1 MIENMEE
8 DESILNF
15 SYLTA
20 EFYNFLTISSKNYDK
35 IDLKK
40 NKGNID
46 KEFEDV
52 NMENLLDYLGYLSDV
67 TKNDENSKQKKKNL
81 FKSVFQIEFN
91 EKDKEK
97 IFYECSKK
105 MNINALNNKNELLI
119 KLLNQYII
127 NFNFEIYQL
136 FYLIIKKMEKSIEQ
150 MTVENLLET
159 DEIRKGKS
167 NKEKELLNE
176 NKKLKS
182 KIKIYQQNKENIK
195 SMEDE
200 NRKLNDEISKLKENF
215 KKFKIENEKEA
226 FKLNESIE
234 NLKIE
239 NEKEASKKDSEIKK
253 LNESIKNLKIEN
265 EKEAN
270 K

>member
-20 EFYNFLTISSKNYDK
+20 AFYNFLTISSKNYDK

-127 NFNFEIYQL
+127 NFIFEIY
-136 FYLIIKKMEKSIEQ
+136 
-150 MTVENLLET
+150 
-159 DEIRKGKS
+159 
-167 NKEKELLNE
+167 
-176 NKKLKS
+176 
-182 KIKIYQQNKENIK
+182 
-195 SMEDE
+195 
-200 NRKLNDEISKLKENF
+200 
-215 KKFKIENEKEA
+215 
-226 FKLNESIE
+226 
-234 NLKIE
+234 
-239 NEKEASKKDSEIKK
+239 
-253 LNESIKNLKIEN
+253 
-265 EKEAN
+265 
-270 K
+270 

>member
-97 IFYECSKK
+97 IFY
-105 MNINALNNKNELLI
+105 
-119 KLLNQYII
+119 
-127 NFNFEIYQL
+127 
-136 FYLIIKKMEKSIEQ
+136 
-150 MTVENLLET
+150 
-159 DEIRKGKS
+159 
-167 NKEKELLNE
+167 
-176 NKKLKS
+176 
-182 KIKIYQQNKENIK
+182 
-195 SMEDE
+195 
-200 NRKLNDEISKLKENF
+200 
-215 KKFKIENEKEA
+215 
-226 FKLNESIE
+226 
-234 NLKIE
+234 
-239 NEKEASKKDSEIKK
+239 
-253 LNESIKNLKIEN
+253 
-265 EKEAN
+265 
-270 K
+270 